1 MPSHF
6 PELHDMFARTEQAIH
21 QFMGILEPAIQQ
33 AKDEHERLYYHHI
46 YEEEEQRLDR
56 LVALLPKLKE
66 FMKNGEKANI
76 QNMKFV
82 SLLQDISLEKFGLH
96 NFMEHLELSLFHFK
110 DTEHVD
116 QLEKTRQM
124 TYDDYQRIKQIM
136 ADLNSEYE
144 GAADRAGSTP
154 TDDKEHVHDSLKI
167 SFDAKPEP
175 AEAATASTSSK
186 KGLTVGSLKA

>member
-6 PELHDMFARTEQAIH
+6 PALHEMFTRTEQAIH
-21 QFMGILEPAIQQ
+21 HFMSILEPAIQN

-66 FMKNGEKANI
+66 FIKSGEQASIHNREFI
-76 QNMKFV
+76 T
-82 SLLQDISLEKFGLH
+82 LLQDISLEKFGLH

-116 QLEKTRQM
+116 PLQQM
-124 TYDDYQRIKQIM
+124 RAVTYEDYQAIKQIL
-136 ADLNSEYE
+136 ADLNAEFD
-144 GAADRAGSTP
+144 GAAERAGSTP
-154 TDDKEHVHDSLKI
+154 TDDKEHVNESLKI
-167 SFDAKPEP
+167 SF
-175 AEAATASTSSK
+175 EAAPTQASQFTSEKASK